1 MSRYEGPE
9 PVERD
14 PAQPYLAPLQTW
26 ENLVRERHGVE
37 QTLHMSYMDLLTR
50 YREKCAECDRE
61 KRNAMIWEKEQ
72 RMSEKELNGL
82 KAAAVSLHLPP
93 TLACTCTS
101 MGPGPLHSDP
111 CRGIM
116 QGPNIPPPSM

>member
-9 PVERD
+9 AVERD

-26 ENLVRERHGVE
+26 ESLVRERHGIE

-72 RMSEKELNGL
+72 RLSEKELNGL
-82 KAAAVSLHLPP
+82 KAAAVSPHMPP
-93 TLACTCTS
+93 ALAVARRWVRVRCILAPTPGVMQG
-101 MGPGPLHSDP
+101 MGPTPT
-111 CRGIM
+111 
-116 QGPNIPPPSM
+116 PSM